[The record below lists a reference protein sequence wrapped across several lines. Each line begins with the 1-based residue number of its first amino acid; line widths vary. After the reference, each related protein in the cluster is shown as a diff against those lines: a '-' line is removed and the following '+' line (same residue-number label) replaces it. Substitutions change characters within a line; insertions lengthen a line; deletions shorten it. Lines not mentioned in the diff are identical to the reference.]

1 MNYIQNIT
9 FCLFVCLEKQM
20 LRLSNKE
27 ESWWGQ
33 SYYYESILE
42 NQGDS
47 SVCHQ

>member
-9 FCLFVCLEKQM
+9 FFLFCLEKQM
-20 LRLSNKE
+20 LILSNKE

-33 SYYYESILE
+33 SYYYESVLE
-42 NQGDS
+42 NQGGS